1 MNSLSRR
8 PFSPPPGT
16 CYAGQQNTETLVRF
30 VLVPQFLYLV
40 TGATLV
46 LVVFACLWR
55 ARGRLRE
62 EGMKTDRVDVTAARV
77 GVVAVLYMV
86 PATCQVSVGEKGWV
100 G

>member
-1 MNSLSRR
+1 M
-8 PFSPPPGT
+8 
-16 CYAGQQNTETLVRF
+16 RF

-46 LVVFACLWR
+46 LLVFACLWR
-55 ARGRLRE
+55 TRGRLKE
-62 EGMKTDRVDVTAARV
+62 EGLKTDRVDVTAARV

-86 PATCQVSVGEKGWV
+86 PATCQVGCCVGVGGSVGGLTVLWGELWG